1 MIAWMERA
9 RSAMRE
15 LRNARHGQRE
25 AILSAIG
32 DGINLNTVRR
42 EIKALTFLDELKKTD
57 LEISRRLETSPF
69 GAIELLARWS
79 AFDSRGALEA
89 AKSLAAGEHSL
100 RSLKSAMLAAK
111 RRYAIPTRNEF
122 LRGIEPSIRKQIRMV
137 LGGRLVAVAT
147 PSRRSGKPPIDL
159 LFHLTREGARAPVQ
173 SVAAVIVGPYRNAAL
188 YSKRRHDELWRA
200 MGMAWTFDHVI
211 VILPAPGSV
220 GEYQRWLA
228 DYVLTSPASIGTQ
241 HGAGSADADGIR
253 RPSVHVIG
261 IRKS

>member
-9 RSAMRE
+9 RSAMGE
-15 LRNARHGQRE
+15 LRNAKHGQRE

-42 EIKALTFLDELKKTD
+42 EIKALAFLDGLKKTD

-79 AFDSRGALEA
+79 SFDSRGALEA
-89 AKSLAAGEHSL
+89 AKKLASGEHSL

-137 LGGRLVAVAT
+137 LGGSLVAAET

-159 LFHLTREGARAPVQ
+159 LFQLTRAGAPAQ

-220 GEYQRWLA
+220 IEYQRWLA
-228 DYVLTSPASIGTQ
+228 DYAITPPASIRTQ
-241 HGAGSADADGIR
+241 HGADRADAERIR

-261 IRKS
+261 IREL